1 MKFLL
6 NFTNSY
12 LYLIFNLKNYYKM
25 SHPIKQLWLYN
36 DWANKSIINAIK
48 PQIEKIPSSA
58 IKLLSH
64 IVNAQMIWLSR
75 LNGEKSN
82 LGVWDEHTIMECE
95 KYHNLSSDGLEKKN
109 REYDASEMLNI
120 SYLTTKNDQFENLF
134 GDIILHIFNHGTY
147 HRAQIAAAM
156 RKNGFDPINTDYISF
171 VRK

>member
-25 SHPIKQLWLYN
+25 SQPIKQLWLYN

-95 KYHNLSSDGLEKKN
+95 KYHNLSSDGLEKKFDN
-109 REYDASEMLNI
+109 MMSLKCLI
-120 SYLTTKNDQFENLF
+120 S
-134 GDIILHIFNHGTY
+134 
-147 HRAQIAAAM
+147 
-156 RKNGFDPINTDYISF
+156 PI
-171 VRK
+171 